1 MKSNQKVI
9 SKQSPI
15 QMKDLDD
22 ESFKMTT
29 FRSKD
34 LKENFPEEE
43 EDNHRSAVRD
53 SYSPVKNSP

>member
-1 MKSNQKVI
+1 
-9 SKQSPI
+9 
-15 QMKDLDD
+15 MKDLDD

-34 LKENFPEEE
+34 LKENFTEEE

-53 SYSPVKNSP
+53 SYPPVKDST